1 MSHQFRRRPVPE
13 NPGPGSPSK
22 RWSTTSGEYAETAK
36 LMHYDRGQQVR
47 DLVTRKLANT
57 KTSISFGNE
66 KVVYISDTM
75 ENQTK
80 ASAVTTAEERALQA
94 QRIKQM
100 KADLTT
106 TNFSLGNETPLYASV
121 NQDAMRNGEKY
132 YGVPRVS
139 MNDELKAAVK
149 KSSLHFGNESVVY
162 ETVNQESF
170 KNRGNEND
178 FSKLKEEVQEQ
189 TARLRRHNFSFG
201 NEETP
206 YETDY
211 QRGYGPVKMEAYK
224 IDNRKEKMKGIIQD
238 SRSCHFSLGNDRIT
252 YKSNTHSA
260 LDTILGHAPA
270 DVAAQADRAKE
281 MKAALQKTSIVI
293 GDNSEYM

>member
-1 MSHQFRRRPVPE
+1 M
-13 NPGPGSPSK
+13 
-22 RWSTTSGEYAETAK
+22 
-36 LMHYDRGQQVR
+36 
-47 DLVTRKLANT
+47 ANT

-66 KVVYISDTM
+66 KVVYMSDTM
-75 ENQTK
+75 ENQNK
-80 ASAVTTAEERALQA
+80 ASAPPTAEERAAQA
-94 QRIKQM
+94 HRIKQM

-132 YGVPRVS
+132 YGVARVA

-149 KSSLHFGNESVVY
+149 RSSLHFGNEIVNY
-162 ETVNQESF
+162 ETVNQDSF

-178 FSKLKEEVQEQ
+178 FAKLKEEVQEQ

-201 NEETP
+201 EEDTP

-211 QRGYGPVKMEAYK
+211 QRGYGPVKMDSYN
-224 IDNRKEKMKGIIQD
+224 IGNRKEKMKGVIQD
-238 SRSCHFSLGNDRIT
+238 SRSCHFSLGNDKIT

-260 LDTILGHAPA
+260 LDTIMGHAPA
-270 DVAAQADRAKE
+270 DVAAQAERAKD
-281 MKAALQKTSIVI
+281 MKTALQKTSIVI
-293 GDNSEYM
+293 GDNNEYM